1 MGRDGFDPARAQVFQ
16 PLERFGSPSA
26 ADIRIGEWVKAF
38 YQAVCQKCAR
48 VARQGERGRGDL
60 FDGKADGLER
70 EAGTRLLPF
79 TCLLPAS
86 HAHARRTKARLSC

>member
-48 VARQGERGRGDL
+48 VARQGERGLGYL
-60 FDGKADGLER
+60 FDGNAHGSS
-70 EAGTRLLPF
+70 LLPGPG
-79 TCLLPAS
+79 LNNVAVVAIHPG
-86 HAHARRTKARLSC
+86 RP